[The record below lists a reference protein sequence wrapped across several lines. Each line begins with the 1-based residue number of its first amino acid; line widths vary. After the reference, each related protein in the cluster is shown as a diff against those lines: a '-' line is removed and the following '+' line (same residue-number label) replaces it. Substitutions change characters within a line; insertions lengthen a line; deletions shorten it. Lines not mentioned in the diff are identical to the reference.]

1 MSDRMTPLPFAKLMG
16 QILNEY
22 AQRGTVFGIDHPFC
36 PQEKRLEFY
45 GEYLE
50 TPFGPAAGPHTQL
63 SQNIV
68 AAYFAGCRFFE
79 LKTVQTLDGEDLP
92 VAKPCIAAQDECYNV
107 EWSTEL
113 RVQEAFEEYVKA
125 WWALKLLSVQFG
137 WGDPNGF
144 VFNMSVG
151 YDYHGI
157 SSPKIDAFIEGLK
170 DASQTPI
177 WKECQNWALD
187 NLETLSN
194 LDGEYVRHIN
204 PRVCN
209 SITLSTLHGC
219 PPQEIERIASYLL
232 ESKKL
237 NTFVKC
243 NPTLLG
249 YEFARQ
255 TLDRMGYDYIQFDD
269 HHFKADLQWAQA
281 VPMFQRLLSLAQA
294 QGLNFGLKLTNTFP
308 VDIAHQELPG
318 SEMYM
323 SGRSLYPLTTEL
335 ARRISQTFDGELRIS
350 YSGGADAFT
359 IAPLFAANIW
369 PITLATTL
377 LKPGGYQ
384 RCTQIAETLVQM
396 DYQPFSGVKVGLVE
410 ELAHN
415 ARTDLRNQKPLKPT
429 PQRKME
435 KAIPRFNC
443 FTAPCSHGCPINQDI
458 PEYVHLV
465 GLGRYAEALRLIMAR
480 NPLPFTTG
488 TICPHNCQTKCTR
501 NFYEDAVH
509 IRQSKLLAA
518 TKAYET
524 ILEEVRQRQQ
534 SLKPDPKAPRVAVVG
549 GGPAGMAA
557 AYFLARQ
564 NCQVELWEKS
574 SRLGGIVRWV
584 IPEFRI
590 PSANL
595 DRDVALLEASG
606 CQIKLDSPAPS
617 LAELRAL
624 GYTHIVYAIGATRPG
639 QLHLEQG
646 QAQNVLE
653 FLAQAKAGQATNYGP
668 QVIVVGGGNTAMDAA
683 RAAKRLAGVE
693 KVTVLYRRTR
703 RNMPA
708 DEEELELA
716 LQEGVEFA
724 ELLSPLSWSEGQLLC
739 QKMVLGAPDA
749 SGRQRPEPTEE
760 RVTLACDQLI
770 AAVGEKVDS
779 AYFQAQ
785 GLELN
790 AQGYAALDQNLESLS
805 QEKVFVIGDAQSGPA
820 TVVEGIA
827 DALKVAQAIVGPYAY
842 TIPTAAYSSAAEVSA
857 KRGLL
862 QYYFQAAKEKERCLS
877 CQTVCEN
884 CLQSCPNRAYMSI
897 PVEGIAQP
905 VLIHFD
911 QMCNYCGNCTVFC
924 PYEGD
929 PYRSKLSLFAT
940 LEEFQG
946 SDLPGFYRLSPRQY
960 WIRLGGPGSE
970 RQLDLDKG
978 QCCPDCHKL
987 LETLEAKYTWIF

>member
-335 ARRISQTFDGELRIS
+335 ARRISQPFHGGLRI
-350 YSGGADAFT
+350 
-359 IAPLFAANIW
+359 
-369 PITLATTL
+369 
-377 LKPGGYQ
+377 
-384 RCTQIAETLVQM
+384 
-396 DYQPFSGVKVGLVE
+396 
-410 ELAHN
+410 
-415 ARTDLRNQKPLKPT
+415 
-429 PQRKME
+429 
-435 KAIPRFNC
+435 
-443 FTAPCSHGCPINQDI
+443 
-458 PEYVHLV
+458 
-465 GLGRYAEALRLIMAR
+465 
-480 NPLPFTTG
+480 
-488 TICPHNCQTKCTR
+488 
-501 NFYEDAVH
+501 
-509 IRQSKLLAA
+509 
-518 TKAYET
+518 
-524 ILEEVRQRQQ
+524 
-534 SLKPDPKAPRVAVVG
+534 
-549 GGPAGMAA
+549 
-557 AYFLARQ
+557 
-564 NCQVELWEKS
+564 
-574 SRLGGIVRWV
+574 
-584 IPEFRI
+584 
-590 PSANL
+590 
-595 DRDVALLEASG
+595 
-606 CQIKLDSPAPS
+606 
-617 LAELRAL
+617 
-624 GYTHIVYAIGATRPG
+624 
-639 QLHLEQG
+639 
-646 QAQNVLE
+646 
-653 FLAQAKAGQATNYGP
+653 
-668 QVIVVGGGNTAMDAA
+668 
-683 RAAKRLAGVE
+683 
-693 KVTVLYRRTR
+693 
-703 RNMPA
+703 
-708 DEEELELA
+708 
-716 LQEGVEFA
+716 
-724 ELLSPLSWSEGQLLC
+724 
-739 QKMVLGAPDA
+739 
-749 SGRQRPEPTEE
+749 
-760 RVTLACDQLI
+760 
-770 AAVGEKVDS
+770 
-779 AYFQAQ
+779 
-785 GLELN
+785 
-790 AQGYAALDQNLESLS
+790 
-805 QEKVFVIGDAQSGPA
+805 
-820 TVVEGIA
+820 
-827 DALKVAQAIVGPYAY
+827 
-842 TIPTAAYSSAAEVSA
+842 
-857 KRGLL
+857 
-862 QYYFQAAKEKERCLS
+862 
-877 CQTVCEN
+877 
-884 CLQSCPNRAYMSI
+884 
-897 PVEGIAQP
+897 
-905 VLIHFD
+905 
-911 QMCNYCGNCTVFC
+911 
-924 PYEGD
+924 
-929 PYRSKLSLFAT
+929 
-940 LEEFQG
+940 
-946 SDLPGFYRLSPRQY
+946 
-960 WIRLGGPGSE
+960 
-970 RQLDLDKG
+970 
-978 QCCPDCHKL
+978 
-987 LETLEAKYTWIF
+987 